1 MRAFKSLALRP
12 HLRHKRGQFL
22 EGMYD
27 LVKQN
32 ATGDSTSAI
41 AIYYVSCSYT
51 RHYQWYITLSY
62 KPLIYRYGIF
72 HTLRIRH
79 TMCYEIIIILRIKLL

>member
-1 MRAFKSLALRP
+1 MHICTLQILNLGGTLADFW
-12 HLRHKRGQFL
+12 G
-22 EGMYD
+22 ECM
-27 LVKQN
+27 
-32 ATGDSTSAI
+32 TSSSKTLQEIQPPLLPYIMLAAAI
-41 AIYYVSCSYT
+41 HT